1 MSLQE
6 KYAQFI
12 SQQEKS
18 FKAAGITPF
27 IESTQDEEDMKH
39 EHGAISWNHQDAM
52 DSYNTGA
59 AYEKADKRKEEIER
73 HFKTKYGN
81 LKTLRAGSDKTRSEL
96 NKLHR
101 ASYSSNKQKAEAGE
115 KAFNEHPAAK
125 HVLRHQA
132 GD

>member
-18 FKAAGITPF
+18 FKAAGITS
-27 IESTQDEEDMKH
+27 IVESTHDDEDMKH

-52 DSYNTGA
+52 DSYNTHA
-59 AYEKADKRKEEIER
+59 DYEKADKRKKEIEQ
-73 HFKTKYGN
+73 HFKAKDGN
-81 LKTLRAGSDKTRSEL
+81 LRALKAGSDKTKSEL
-96 NKLHR
+96 NKHHR
-101 ASYSSNKQKAEAGE
+101 ASYSNNLQKSEAGT
-115 KAFNEHPAAK
+115 KAFDAHPAAK
-125 HVLRHQA
+125 HVLKHQ